1 MGIVL
6 VETDS
11 KPALFEVINSWPEK
25 TSLSEIT
32 GFRIEGE
39 YISKNQSESYAVL
52 DCSINSA
59 LYFGD
64 WFLRQEANVL
74 SISFRG
80 DLGDS
85 AYVVFMKNQKLIA
98 MMIDKIAL
106 GEKIHKEL
114 LDENSDL
121 LDENSD
127 LDEESSDYLNTRVDE
142 ELVDIRDNLQKQ
154 FINHWSTAES
164 EKLLGAFWPSIS
176 FSNTRG
182 SQYFEEVLSQTV
194 KAILLPPNNKHA
206 SVCELWPL
214 DYPE

>member
-1 MGIVL
+1 
-6 VETDS
+6 
-11 KPALFEVINSWPEK
+11 
-25 TSLSEIT
+25 
-32 GFRIEGE
+32 
-39 YISKNQSESYAVL
+39 
-52 DCSINSA
+52 
-59 LYFGD
+59 
-64 WFLRQEANVL
+64 
-74 SISFRG
+74 
-80 DLGDS
+80 
-85 AYVVFMKNQKLIA
+85 
-98 MMIDKIAL
+98 MIDKIAL